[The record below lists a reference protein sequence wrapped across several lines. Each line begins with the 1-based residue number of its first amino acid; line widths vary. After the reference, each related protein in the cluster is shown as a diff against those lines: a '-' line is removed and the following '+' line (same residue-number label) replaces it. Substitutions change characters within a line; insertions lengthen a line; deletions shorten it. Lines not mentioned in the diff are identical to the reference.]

1 MESAEVYTR
10 LDRHVDKASNKLNIV
25 AGAEQERLHF
35 LLRDFSTQLQIVG
48 RVSSLFIG
56 GFFQERYSAGSKRIE
71 ELVHLATYG
80 SRNKFFLL
88 NIPDLLKNDFISV

>member
-25 AGAEQERLHF
+25 TAAEQERLHF

-56 GFFQERYSAGSKRIE
+56 GFFQERYAAGSKRIE

-88 NIPDLLKNDFISV
+88 DIPDLLKNDFISV